1 MFPKYKTRLTL
12 AAGSATLAAILALLQ
27 ASVPAAH
34 SRGFGWVHR
43 PESIAAIRAA
53 LPQPDFA
60 ATDAGRSEDTGPEDI
75 FLWDACRHVT
85 GDLLP
90 PRDQGSVGACV
101 GFGTASAIE
110 HLLCVQIAAGQ
121 GGAFRDLAPE
131 IIYAGSRHEIGNDA
145 IRGDGSVGAWAA
157 RFVHDY
163 GVLARGRYR
172 NLDLTRYSE
181 RLCRSL
187 GRTGVPDHLEPITR
201 QHPVRTIANVRSFDE
216 CRAAIRNGYPL
227 IVCSDQGFL
236 LHRDAEGFGIPRGSW
251 MHCFAIVGVCG
262 GERPGAFL
270 LNSWGASAHTGPQGR
285 GRPSP
290 AGFWADADVVDR
302 MLRQGDSWAFSQFQ
316 GFPARPRVR
325 SVLSR
330 LQNPRQFEYPLASAG
345 ISQSCSIAGSARCAA
360 PSATGGSIRPG
371 PIATP

>member
-1 MFPKYKTRLTL
+1 MFAKSKPLL
-12 AAGSATLAAILALLQ
+12 GLVLGAATLATILAWL
-27 ASVPAAH
+27 STKVPAVH
-34 SRGFGWVHR
+34 THGFGWVHR
-43 PESIAAIRAA
+43 PENIAAIRAA

-60 ATDAGRSEDTGPEDI
+60 ATEAGRAEYSGPEDV

-121 GGAFRDLAPE
+121 GGTFRDLAPE

-163 GVLARGRYR
+163 GVLPRDRYR
-172 NLDLTRYSE
+172 NLDLTRYNE

-236 LHRDAEGFGIPRGSW
+236 LDRDAEGFAIPHGTW
-251 MHCFAIVGVCG
+251 MHCFAIVGICG

-270 LNSWGASAHTGPQGR
+270 LNSWGASAHAGPRGR
-285 GRPSP
+285 GSPSP
-290 AGFWADADVVDR
+290 AGFWVDAAVVDR
-302 MLRQGDSWAFSQFQ
+302 MLRQGDSWAFSQVQ
-316 GFPARPRVR
+316 GFPARPQVR

-330 LQNPRQFEYPLASAG
+330 LQNPRQFEYPLAGAG
-345 ISQSCSIAGSARCAA
+345 ISPSCSTAGSVRCAA
-360 PSATGGSIRPG
+360 PSAIGGPTRPG